1 MGARG
6 GGRWWGEGGRVFFGF
21 AVDDGREGGG
31 VEPGGADDV
40 GAALLFEEEGE
51 PEGEFGA
58 VGGAEGGGFALEMG
72 VSGWFLG
79 GKGGGGR
86 TPRRWMLSRR
96 WRGTIVTSSISATK
110 ATSAWVRPG
119 GRGSAIL

>member
-6 GGRWWGEGGRVFFGF
+6 GGWRRGEGRGVFFGF

-31 VEPGGADDV
+31 VEPGRADDV

-58 VGGAEGGGFALEMG
+58 VRGAEGGGFALEMG
-72 VSGWFLG
+72 G
-79 GKGGGGR
+79 
-86 TPRRWMLSRR
+86 
-96 WRGTIVTSSISATK
+96 
-110 ATSAWVRPG
+110 
-119 GRGSAIL
+119 